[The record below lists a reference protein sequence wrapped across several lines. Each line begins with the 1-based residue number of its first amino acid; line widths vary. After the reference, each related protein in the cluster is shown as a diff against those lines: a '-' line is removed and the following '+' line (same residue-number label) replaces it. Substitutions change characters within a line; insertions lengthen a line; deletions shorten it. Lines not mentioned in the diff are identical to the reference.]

1 MRRLRVMSNREKM
14 LLYILAIVCI
24 VGGGYNFLVFPAIGT
39 YQEVLV
45 EKLDASAS
53 RDEIS
58 IKVDQI
64 GQIES
69 YYEINEEK
77 LEELEMYIG
86 DNQSDEQLE
95 MFIRGICIQNKV
107 SINDMNIKGDTKE
120 FLPQEAQYVMAK
132 TLDLNVYGD
141 LENVLKLLDALNKEK
156 DTIIMNANFD
166 FTKGA
171 VDTFESAYDVDTE
184 GVYKITLIK
193 YMQELQEEMIQA
205 EELVEE

>member
-1 MRRLRVMSNREKM
+1 MSNREKM